1 MLKDARDAKDV
12 AEAARLLRQ
21 ARTNLIYVHSNQTAA
36 HGRIGDRER
45 RIQETLQRVTK
56 RISSAYR
63 ELEKLAPRRSDRSL
77 LNFPH
82 EPPPQKVKWGG
93 GPPPQWVHEAAERER
108 AAYGEPSEPPE
119 PPPMSLIWLDDA
131 IVACL
136 SAMREPGESDSD
148 VILRLAD
155 QATAR
160 RS

>member
-45 RIQETLQRVTK
+45 RIQETLQRVTNC
-56 RISSAYR
+56 ISSAYR

-93 GPPPQWVHEAAERER
+93 GRPRSGSMR
-108 AAYGEPSEPPE
+108 R
-119 PPPMSLIWLDDA
+119 
-131 IVACL
+131 L
-136 SAMREPGESDSD
+136 SGSGLLMESRQS
-148 VILRLAD
+148 R
-155 QATAR
+155 QNR
-160 RS
+160 RP